1 MDDFKKIDLDQ
12 LNSSKDLP
20 HIKIKKGF
28 SIVKI
33 SKVSVNILILII
45 LLGLLSLTTVLMPAQ
60 QVYRSAM
67 KTKSQAIIAV
77 NALKKQNIELG
88 STELDKTKKD
98 LTQTQKDLY
107 KMSYLQYVPFI
118 NGYYNDANHLIKAAF
133 NGLNAG
139 IILIESIKPYAD
151 VLGLKG
157 QGSFVLGSA
166 EQRIQLAV
174 RTMGKITPR
183 IDDIADLVKDAEL
196 EIDKVDSNHYHR
208 FIDNGK
214 IKIQLEQ
221 ARQYLNQAAN
231 FTNKARP
238 LIKVL
243 PNLLGETKE
252 KRYLVLFQND
262 KELRP
267 TGGFMT
273 AYAVFRIDKGII
285 NVDKSDDIYTLDNSI
300 SIHPKAPAS
309 ILKYLPKENVLNLR
323 NSNISPDF
331 IESMKIFNSMY
342 EKSSLKT
349 NIDGII
355 AIDTNVLVDTIR
367 ILDDEVNAGGLRF
380 TSKTDSRCDC
390 PQVIYEL
397 ENNISRPVN
406 YVKTA
411 RKDLLGSLL
420 YAIMGKALK
429 SSPKIYWGSLF
440 QEFITQVNEKHVLFY
455 LFDKDAQKGVEA
467 LNAAGKILPFNGDYL
482 HINEA
487 NFGGAKSNLFV
498 RESVMQSIDRNNDGT
513 IVKTIT
519 IEYKNPH
526 KPSNCDLEAGQ
537 LCLNALLRDWIR
549 IYVPKGSELISSQGS
564 EVKIITTEDLGK
576 TVFEGF
582 ITVKPLGFA
591 VYTLKYKLPFKIKN
605 DGTLPLLIQKQPGTS
620 GNEYIIKVN
629 GKKIESFPL
638 LTDKEIILYP

>member
-196 EIDKVDSNHYHR
+196 EIDKVDSNHYPR

-221 ARQYLNQAAN
+221 ARQYLNQAVN

-605 DGTLPLLIQKQPGTS
+605 DETLPLLIQKQPGTL

>member
-196 EIDKVDSNHYHR
+196 EIDKVDSNHYPR

-221 ARQYLNQAAN
+221 ARQYLNQAVN

>member
-196 EIDKVDSNHYHR
+196 EIDKVDSNHYPR